1 MIDTNANEDNA
12 APSAPIQ
19 GAKSGGSAYWRSLDH
34 VADTAEFREYMHR
47 EFPKGASELMSDDR
61 RTFLK
66 VMGASFALAGIGLGG
81 CRRWPVEEIAPY
93 ANRPEGRIP
102 GEAEHYATA
111 WEFAGRGVPM
121 VAASMAGASASN
133 PKPNAGSL
141 NVSGPNAVVAGD
153 DWGFEGAQPIQGVS
167 TKPAPAA
174 PVTLRNVRLSM
185 RQR

>member
-1 MIDTNANEDNA
+1 MIDTNANEDNT

-121 VAASMAGASASN
+121 VAASMDGRPVKLEGHESFYGGGTDSFAQATLLDLYDIDRSRAVLQDGAPSDL
-133 PKPNAGSL
+133 SL
-141 NVSGPNAVVAGD
+141 
-153 DWGFEGAQPIQGVS
+153 IHI
-167 TKPAPAA
+167 
-174 PVTLRNVRLSM
+174 
-185 RQR
+185 